1 MTNTVRSLMMAMAV
15 SSAIQEQGRISRSP
29 VDDIGDLPF
38 VYINIGEEG
47 DGLRFHGGTQSECD
61 CILKVLGEGKVVPRQ
76 EFIDALHESGAVS
89 R

>member
-1 MTNTVRSLMMAMAV
+1 MTDTVRGLMMATAPRT
-15 SSAIQEQGRISRSP
+15 GRISRSP